1 MFTSGQDWSFPP
13 MNPQV
18 MRTSGHAYT
27 IAMIRN
33 HLRFARLLRIDH
45 VMGLHRLFWI
55 PEGMPGT
62 QGLYVRYP
70 SEEVYALLS
79 VESHRYDAGI
89 VGENLGLVPPEV
101 NEALTRH
108 NIRQLYIVQS
118 EASVDSRKKPLR
130 KPKEDV
136 VASLNTHDM
145 APFQSII
152 DGKDIDDRLSLKFL
166 DRKTALKERKT
177 RNRLRKSLRKFLN
190 TKNVFQ
196 GCVDYIGRSKASVV
210 LVNLEDLWNET
221 QPQNVPAT
229 TKERPNWRRRLRY
242 SIEQMRVS
250 RRIQKVLYR
259 LGETRNSKS

>member
-1 MFTSGQDWSFPP
+1 
-13 MNPQV
+13 
-18 MRTSGHAYT
+18 
-27 IAMIRN
+27 
-33 HLRFARLLRIDH
+33 
-45 VMGLHRLFWI
+45 
-55 PEGMPGT
+55 
-62 QGLYVRYP
+62 
-70 SEEVYALLS
+70 
-79 VESHRYDAGI
+79 
-89 VGENLGLVPPEV
+89 
-101 NEALTRH
+101 
-108 NIRQLYIVQS
+108 VQS